1 MTSTRRPKTATE
13 PPLAPSVAAR
23 ATRQRRAV
31 SDALAEL
38 DDFHSAQQI
47 HDILVRRGDRV
58 GLSTVYRTLQSMAD
72 AEEVDV
78 LRSDEGEAL
87 YRRCSSGHHHHLV
100 CRTCGRTVEVE
111 GPTVERWA
119 DRIAAEHDF
128 ADVSHTLEI
137 FGVCADCR

>member
-1 MTSTRRPKTATE
+1 MTSTSR
-13 PPLAPSVAAR
+13 LAVR

-31 SDALAEL
+31 SETLAEL

-47 HDILVRRGDRV
+47 HDILTERGERV
-58 GLSTVYRTLQSMAD
+58 GLSTVYRTLQALAD
-72 AEEVDV
+72 AEEIDV
-78 LRSDEGEAL
+78 LRSDDGEAL

-119 DRIAAEHDF
+119 DRVAAEHDF
-128 ADVSHTLEI
+128 AEVSHTLEI
-137 FGVCADCR
+137 FGVCSDCR